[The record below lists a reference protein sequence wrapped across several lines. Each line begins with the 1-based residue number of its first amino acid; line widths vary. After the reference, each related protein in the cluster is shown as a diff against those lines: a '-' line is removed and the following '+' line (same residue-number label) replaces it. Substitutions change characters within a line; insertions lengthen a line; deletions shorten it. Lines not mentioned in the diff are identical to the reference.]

1 MKIIDTTLGIDRTLE
16 PLIELVLFSNLDY
29 LTYKSYNLPT
39 LKEKFLDNLVDATV
53 DIGRNI

>member
-1 MKIIDTTLGIDRTLE
+1 MKIIDTTIGIDRTLE
-16 PLIELVLFSNLDY
+16 PLIELILFLNLDY

-39 LKEKFLDNLVDATV
+39 LKEKFLDNLVDVTV